1 MVVDSD
7 GPDGT
12 LCGEATDD
20 GIPTVTV
27 EMGEVPFI
35 GLLIGLPENPVVYP
49 GNPLCHLV
57 EIGESTRRAIEAGD
71 APTPVGQPAPTD

>member
-1 MVVDSD
+1 VVVDSD
-7 GPDGT
+7 DPGGT
-12 LCGEATDD
+12 LRGEATDD

-27 EMGEVPFI
+27 EMGEA
-35 GLLIGLPENPVVYP
+35 LLIDLPENPVVHP
-49 GNPLCHLV
+49 GNPRCHLV